1 MGGAWGVKVESS
13 YRMGF
18 TNGVCVLIKEAPQ
31 SSPPPPPYED
41 TARPLLPVNQE
52 SLHQST
58 SVLAA

>member
-1 MGGAWGVKVESS
+1 MKVESS